1 VVVAELG
8 LPAELLVAEEGP
20 AVFTAVLKVD
30 AVLLVVLLPDDE
42 LLSKRLG
49 VIDEAATPARLA
61 LDEGELPV
69 FAEEPVKEL
78 VIFVGELPVFVEELP
93 VFESKLPVFVD
104 KVPRSPVNVDV
115 EELVTRVPPAP
126 KVIEDE
132 EETPPTPTFEV
143 TEVVFCSRLFPADK
157 DRLPV
162 DIALIE
168 LGIDALGELE
178 A

>member
-78 VIFVGELPVFVEELP
+78 VIFVGELP